1 VEGPSEG
8 RPGESAGQPRRRLPA
23 AEWEAGARARALLA
37 RAEAEARRVRA
48 EAEGEVARARAQG
61 LEEGRQA
68 GRAAA
73 AVELLRAAEA
83 RDRLLAAARGDLLDA
98 AAALAER
105 ILARE
110 LERDGDL
117 VAALAERALSVARD
131 RRRVSLRVN
140 PADAGRI
147 RAARGLPPAV
157 DVREDASVSRGGVLV
172 ETEAGE
178 LDGRLEAQVEALR
191 RALDALD
198 EEGGPP

>member
-1 VEGPSEG
+1 
-8 RPGESAGQPRRRLPA
+8 LPA

-73 AVELLRAAEA
+73 AVELLRGAEA

-98 AAALAER
+98 ATALAER
-105 ILARE
+105 ILGRE
-110 LERDGDL
+110 IERDGDL
-117 VAALAERALSVARD
+117 VAALAERALSVARG

-147 RAARGLPPAV
+147 RAARCLPPAV

>member
-1 VEGPSEG
+1 MEDPSEG
-8 RPGESAGQPRRRLPA
+8 RPGESAGQPRRRVSA

-73 AVELLRAAEA
+73 ALELLRAAEA

-105 ILARE
+105 
-110 LERDGDL
+110 
-117 VAALAERALSVARD
+117 ALSVARG

-147 RAARGLPPAV
+147 RAARSLPPAV

-198 EEGGPP
+198 AEGGPP